1 MNIFMKYMNLLTH
14 TWILLNKIK
23 EEKNY
28 MQGCTYKKYCKKIFI
43 FLFLKISLM
52 YIEYKK
58 KTIDES
64 HQFLKTIKHTQY
76 N

>member
-1 MNIFMKYMNLLTH
+1 MKYMNLLTH

-58 KTIDES
+58 T
-64 HQFLKTIKHTQY
+64 Y
-76 N
+76 